1 MNETKTAIF
10 LCGGGALGAWQSGA
24 LSLINEKKIEAQ
36 AVSGFSIGAI
46 NSAFYCFDSVDKIEK
61 IWSKMDNKKIFKFSL
76 GYSRP
81 VDISIADENKNLAKQ
96 IKSKIENFLSGVNLF
111 SNKPV
116 YKILSKYISKKAEFK
131 KKLKFYCISHCVE
144 RSAPYITEFDSDN
157 YDRNRFI
164 KMVVASS
171 TIPFIFPQVR
181 QESEWGEIHLVDGG
195 VIGRESIN
203 FSFFEGFSDV
213 FVISNVCDEDYYFKP
228 KSIFSIAEIFEKRL
242 RRILVYQNKK
252 IFKSLSHLNSK
263 PNIHF
268 IKPSKPLEGRIMDFD
283 GKKAIKLFEDGKKT
297 ALDFFKKI

>member
-1 MNETKTAIF
+1 MNEKKTAIF

-46 NSAFYCFDSVDKIEK
+46 NSAFYCFNSVDKIEK

-81 VDISIADENKNLAKQ
+81 VDISIAEENKNPVKK
-96 IKSKIENFLSGVNLF
+96 IISRIENFLSGVNLF

-157 YDRNRFI
+157 YERNRFI

-171 TIPFIFPQVR
+171 TIPFIFPQIKE
-181 QESEWGEIHLVDGG
+181 ESRWGEVHLVDGG
-195 VIGRESIN
+195 VIGRENIN
-203 FSFFEGFSDV
+203 FSFFEGFSDI
-213 FVISNVCDEDYYFKP
+213 FVISNVLDEDYYFKP
-228 KSIFSIAEIFEKRL
+228 RSPFSITEIFEKRL

-252 IFKSLSHLNSK
+252 IIKSLSHLKSK
-263 PNIHF
+263 PNIHL
-268 IKPSKPLEGRIMDFD
+268 INPLKPLDARIMDFD
-283 GKKAIKLFEDGKKT
+283 GKKAVKLFEDGRKS
-297 ALDFFKKI
+297 ALEFFKKL